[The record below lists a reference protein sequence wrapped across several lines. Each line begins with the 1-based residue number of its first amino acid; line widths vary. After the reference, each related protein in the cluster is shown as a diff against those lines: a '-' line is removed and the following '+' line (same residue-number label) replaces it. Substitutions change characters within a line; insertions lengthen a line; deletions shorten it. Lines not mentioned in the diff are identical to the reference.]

1 MLKEVEVVL
10 WFCDLLKR
18 GLVVRLNS
26 TLELGLYV
34 ECLEW
39 LGGACLNWLFLLSGR
54 NELDIMLVRR
64 DSLKRVSC

>member
-39 LGGACLNWLFLLSGR
+39 
-54 NELDIMLVRR
+54 
-64 DSLKRVSC
+64 